1 MRISL
6 VRSGGVAGMRLEA
19 SVDTAVLDPGTAQ
32 RFHNLVDAADLSAL
46 SEPTI
51 RVKSEPDRFRYTL
64 TVEDGER
71 KQSITFEERRVPE
84 AVQPLFEAV
93 WAGLGAGP
101 GTQTA

>member
-19 SVDTAVLDPGTAQ
+19 TVDTSVLDKDTAE
-32 RFHNLVDAADLSAL
+32 RFHSLVQAADLPRL

-64 TVEDGER
+64 TVDDEGR
-71 KQSITFEERRVPE
+71 QHSITFEERRIPE
-84 AVQPLFEAV
+84 AVQPLIEAV
-93 WAGLGAGP
+93 WEGAGTRP

>member
-6 VRSGGVAGMRLEA
+6 VRSGGVAGLRLEA
-19 SVDTAVLDPGTAQ
+19 TVDTSVLDPDNAQ
-32 RFHNLVDAADLSAL
+32 RFHNLVDEADLPGL

-51 RVKSEPDRFRYTL
+51 KVKSEPDRFRYTL
-64 TVEDGER
+64 TVEDGGR
-71 KQSITFEERRVPE
+71 THSITFEERRVPE

-93 WAGLGAGP
+93 WGGLGAGP